1 MDTRREDI
9 HNILDMLHR
18 EYTRLGEADNLHRG
32 DILDRQDGPASL
44 QADSVVMRVFVVD
57 APPMV
62 LERDYKQDKN
72 AVHQQ
77 DASLMTPIHALDKQ
91 AQYNRHLVRMLA

>member
-18 EYTRLGEADNLHRG
+18 EHTRLGEADNLHRG
-32 DILDRQDGPASL
+32 DILDRQDGPANL
-44 QADSVVMRVFVVD
+44 GADSAVMRVFVVD
-57 APPMV
+57 AQV
-62 LERDYKQDKN
+62 ILKRDYKQDKN

-91 AQYNRHLVRMLA
+91 AQCNRHLVRMLA